1 MEYTNSTD
9 HIFFLLNKLI
19 IGNTKGFIRGK
30 ALATEDAL
38 ANKASASHTHS
49 ASDIVS
55 GILPISRGGTGRNDN
70 KASGLITAITL
81 TLTGAVSGFAKID
94 GSSNVSI
101 DTILSDEYDTG
112 PIATITRAFTW
123 YYFTYFTTPLPVSVT
138 HIAELT
144 NAERLVFPLF
154 DNAAVG
160 IGAPIKLGVNTEFN
174 DSYYYVQ
181 YLGNG
186 DVKFGIQY
194 NGSGYVSSTE
204 STTIVGYRK

>member
-1 MEYTNSTD
+1 M
-9 HIFFLLNKLI
+9 I
-19 IGNTKGFIRGK
+19 IGNNYGFIRGK
-30 ALATEDAL
+30 RLATKTELDGK
-38 ANKASASHTHS
+38 ANTSHTHS

-112 PIATITRAFTW
+112 PIATISRAFTW
-123 YYFTYFTTPLPVSVT
+123 YYFTNSTTSSLPGSAT

-154 DNAAVG
+154 NDAAIG
-160 IGAPIKLGVNTEFN
+160 IGDPIKLGVNTEFN
-174 DSYYYVQ
+174 NSYYYVQ

-186 DVKFGIQY
+186 DVKFGIYY
-194 NGSGYVSSTE
+194 NGSGFLSSTE